1 MEQAQLDVHLKE
13 IEEDGFT
20 IIENVIPPD
29 VVKALKDRIRECE
42 VASVG
47 PLEDLSTD
55 DDDFSFMRTAGLLRL
70 DPVFHQV
77 PIHEEVLQLVEAV
90 LGKNVLLSAFSA
102 MDVQPGKYN
111 IQPIHPDDALVPV
124 PRPHFKPIGCTAM
137 WVLTDFNA
145 HTGGTRIIPGSQRD
159 SLDLVFSQD
168 PEGLKKAIQPDI
180 KAGSIL
186 VFDHAVLHGS
196 ANNYSD
202 EWRLGLQISYHAG
215 WIRPFTNWFLS
226 VPLEE
231 AKTYPQKLQDLMGY
245 KCYAGGIGS
254 SSTAVGSYHESY
266 ARLRAP
272 GDTRKPL
279 NETQGPALRS
289 KTSRAAADARAAS
302 AS

>member
-1 MEQAQLDVHLKE
+1 MEQERLEAHLRE
-13 IEEDGFT
+13 IETDGFT
-20 IIENVIPPD
+20 IIEDVIPPD
-29 VVKALKDRIRECE
+29 VIEALTDRIRECE

-47 PLEDLSTD
+47 PIEDLTTD
-55 DDDFSFMRTAGLLRL
+55 DDDFSFMRTSGLLRL

-90 LGKNVLLSAFSA
+90 LGPNVLLSAFSA
-102 MDVQPGKYN
+102 MDVQPGKVN

-137 WVLTDFNA
+137 WCLTDFNA
-145 HTGGTRIIPGSQRD
+145 HTGGTRIIPGSQREP
-159 SLDLVFSQD
+159 LDLVFSQD
-168 PEGLKKAIQPDI
+168 PEELKRAIQPDI

-196 ANNYSD
+196 ANNHSD
-202 EWRLGLQISYHAG
+202 EWRLGLQVSYHAG

-231 AKTYPQKLQDLMGY
+231 AQTYPQKLQDLMGY
-245 KCYAGGIGS
+245 KAYAGGIGS
-254 SSTAVGSYHESY
+254 YSTSVGSYHESY

-279 NETQGPALRS
+279 DESQRPDLRS
-289 KTSRAAADARAAS
+289 KSSREDVS
-302 AS
+302 AG

>member
-1 MEQAQLDVHLKE
+1 MEQAELDVHLKA
-13 IEEDGFT
+13 IEGDGFSV
-20 IIENVIPPD
+20 IENVIPPELIA
-29 VVKALKDRIRECE
+29 ALKDRVRACE
-42 VASVG
+42 VESVG
-47 PLEDLSTD
+47 PIEDLETA

-90 LGKNVLLSAFSA
+90 LGQNVLLSAFSA
-102 MDVQPGKYN
+102 MDVQPGKLN

-145 HTGGTRIIPGSQRD
+145 HTGGTRFIPGSQRD
-159 SLDLVFSQD
+159 PLDLVFTQD
-168 PEGLKKAIQPDI
+168 PEGMKNAIQPDV
-180 KAGSIL
+180 KAGSII
-186 VFDHAVLHGS
+186 VFDHAVLHSS

-231 AKTYPQKLQDLMGY
+231 ARTYPQKLQDLMGY
-245 KCYAGGIGS
+245 KVYAGGIGS
-254 SSTAVGSYHESY
+254 HSTAVGSYHESY
-266 ARLRAP
+266 GRLRAP
-272 GDTRKPL
+272 GDTRNRPDSS
-279 NETQGPALRS
+279 EQPS
-289 KTSRAAADARAAS
+289 D
-302 AS
+302 

>member
-13 IEEDGFT
+13 IEGQGFT
-20 IIENVIPPD
+20 IIENVISPD

-47 PLEDLSTD
+47 PLEDLPTD
-55 DDDFSFMRTAGLLRL
+55 DDDYSFMRTAGLLRL

-77 PIHEEVLQLVEAV
+77 PMHPEVLQLVEAV

-102 MDVQPGKYN
+102 MDVQPGKTN
-111 IQPIHPDDALVPV
+111 AQPIHPDDALIPLS
-124 PRPHFKPIGCTAM
+124 RPHEKPIGCTAM

-145 HTGGTRIIPGSQRD
+145 HTGGTRILPGSQREP
-159 SLDLVFSQD
+159 LDLVFSQD
-168 PEGLKKAIQPDI
+168 PEGMKDAIQPDI
-180 KAGSIL
+180 KAGSIM
-186 VFDHAVLHGS
+186 VFDHAVLHSS
-196 ANNYSD
+196 ANNSSD

-279 NETQGPALRS
+279 DESQRPDLRS
-289 KTSRAAADARAAS
+289 KSSREAAAARPT
-302 AS
+302 